1 MTWVNDVIQGI
12 LLGGYYGIIACG
24 LALMFGVM
32 RIINLAHGDIAVLG
46 AYLIYLLLQHW
57 NTSPFIALLPV
68 LPVMVLF
75 GYLLQRLILQRSLQ
89 AGILT
94 PLLATFGISIVIQ
107 NVLEQ
112 GFGPNVD
119 SLGGQAGSLVTA
131 SWQVNSEIYI
141 PALSAV
147 IFGAALV
154 IYATLHLFLSR
165 TNAGRRMRAAAED
178 PDTAELVG
186 IDSRGVYARAT
197 AVAVGVVTLGGLAL
211 ALRSTIS
218 PYAGP
223 DQLIFAFE
231 AVVIGGLGASLWG
244 ALLGGIVLGIAQ
256 TIGGQINPEWSI
268 LAGHLVFLAVLLL
281 PRGGL
286 LTLRAGQGSA
296 PRSGHTLG
304 TVLLSRLRA
313 G

>member
-46 AYLIYLLLQHW
+46 AFLMYLLLEHW
-57 NTSPFIALLPV
+57 HTSPFIALLPV
-68 LPVMVLF
+68 LPVMLLL
-75 GYLLQRLILQRSLQ
+75 GYLLQRVILQRSLR

-112 GFGPNVD
+112 SFGPDVQ
-119 SLGGQAGSLVTA
+119 SLGGQTGSLVTA
-131 SWQVNSEIYI
+131 AWRINSQVSIA
-141 PALSAV
+141 ALSAL
-147 IFGAALV
+147 IFVAALV
-154 IYATLHLFLSR
+154 IYAALQYFLSR
-165 TNAGRRMRAAAED
+165 TTSGCRMRAAAED

-186 IDSRGVYARAT
+186 IDSHAVYARAT
-197 AVAVGVVTLGGLAL
+197 AIAVGIATLGGLAL
-211 ALRSTIS
+211 ALRTTFSA
-218 PYAGP
+218 YAGP

-244 ALLGGIVLGIAQ
+244 SLLGGIVLGVAQ
-256 TIGGQINPEWSI
+256 TIGAQLNPEWSV
-268 LAGHLVFLAVLLL
+268 LAGHIVFLAVLVS

-286 LTLRAGQGSA
+286 LTLRSGGAAGQGTILA
-296 PRSGHTLG
+296 
-304 TVLLSRLRA
+304 RLRA
-313 G
+313 AA

>member
-46 AYLIYLLLQHW
+46 AYLLYLLLEHW

-68 LPVMVLF
+68 LPVMVLL
-75 GYLLQRLILQRSLQ
+75 GYFLQRLILQRSLRS
-89 AGILT
+89 GMLT
-94 PLLATFGISIVIQ
+94 PLLATFGFSIVIQ

-112 GFGPNVD
+112 SFGPNVD
-119 SLGGQAGSLVTA
+119 SLGGQAGSIVTSA
-131 SWQVNSEIYI
+131 WKVNSQISI
-141 PALSAV
+141 SALSAL
-147 IFGAALV
+147 IFGTAIV
-154 IYATLHLFLSR
+154 IYGALQLFLSR
-165 TNAGRRMRAAAED
+165 TAAGRRMRAAAED

-186 IDSRGVYARAT
+186 IDSRAVYARAT
-197 AVAVGVVTLGGLAL
+197 AIAVGIATLGGLAL
-211 ALRSTIS
+211 ALRTTFS
-218 PYAGP
+218 PYSGP

-231 AVVIGGLGASLWG
+231 AVVIGGLGSSLWG

-256 TIGGQINPEWSI
+256 TIGAQINPEWSI
-268 LAGHLVFLAVLLL
+268 LAGHIVFLVVLIS

-286 LTLRAGQGSA
+286 LTLRSGRGLRRALARGSA
-296 PRSGHTLG
+296 T
-304 TVLLSRLRA
+304 
-313 G
+313 

>member
-1 MTWVNDVIQGI
+1 MTWVNDIIQGI

-46 AYLIYLLLQHW
+46 AYLIYLLLEHW
-57 NTSPFIALLPV
+57 HVSPFIGLLPV
-68 LPVMVLF
+68 LPVMLLL
-75 GYLLQRLILQRSLQ
+75 GYGLQRLVLQRSLR
-89 AGILT
+89 GGVLT

-107 NVLEQ
+107 NALEQ
-112 GFGPNVD
+112 GFGPDVQ
-119 SLGGQAGSLVTA
+119 SLGGQTGSLVTA
-131 SWQVNSEIYI
+131 AWQVNSQISI
-141 PALSAV
+141 AALSAL
-147 IFGAALV
+147 IFGAAV
-154 IYATLHLFLSR
+154 VVYAALHFFLSR
-165 TNAGRRMRAAAED
+165 TAIGSKMRAAAED

-186 IDSRGVYARAT
+186 IDSRGVYALAT
-197 AVAVGVVTLGGLAL
+197 AIAVAIVTLGGLAL
-211 ALRSTIS
+211 ALRTTFS

-231 AVVIGGLGASLWG
+231 AVVIGGLGSSLWG

-256 TIGGQINPEWSI
+256 TIGAQLNPEWSI
-268 LAGHLVFLAVLLL
+268 IAGHVVFLVVLVS

-286 LTLRAGQGSA
+286 LTTGSGRGAEPMLRD
-296 PRSGHTLG
+296 LG
-304 TVLLSRLRA
+304 RTLLSRLRL

>member
-12 LLGGYYGIIACG
+12 LLGGYYAIIAAG

-46 AYLIYLLLQHW
+46 AYLVYLLLEHW

-75 GYLLQRLILQRSLQ
+75 GYFLQRLVLQRSLRS
-89 AGILT
+89 GLLT
-94 PLLATFGISIVIQ
+94 PLLATFGLSIVIQ

-112 GFGPNVD
+112 SFGPDVQ

-131 SWQVNSEIYI
+131 AWRINSDISI
-141 PALSAV
+141 SALAAL
-147 IFGAALV
+147 IFGAAIV
-154 IYATLHLFLSR
+154 IYAALALFLSR
-165 TNAGRRMRAAAED
+165 TATGRRMRAAAED

-186 IDSRGVYARAT
+186 IDSRAVYARAT
-197 AVAVGVVTLGGLAL
+197 AIAVGIATLGGLAL
-211 ALRSTIS
+211 ALRTTYS
-218 PYAGP
+218 PYSGP

-231 AVVIGGLGASLWG
+231 AVVIGGLGSSLWG

-256 TIGGQINPEWSI
+256 TIGAQINPEWSI
-268 LAGHLVFLAVLLL
+268 LAGHIVFLVVLIS

-286 LTLRAGQGSA
+286 LTLRSGRGVGRRALARGSA
-296 PRSGHTLG
+296 S
-304 TVLLSRLRA
+304 
-313 G
+313 

>member
-12 LLGGYYGIIACG
+12 FLGGYYGIIACG

-46 AYLIYLLLQHW
+46 AYLIYLLIEHW

-68 LPVMVLF
+68 LPVMVLL
-75 GYLLQRLILQRSLQ
+75 GYFLQRLVLQRSLR

-94 PLLATFGISIVIQ
+94 PLLATFGLSIVIQ

-112 GFGPNVD
+112 SFGPDVD
-119 SLGGQAGSLVTA
+119 SLGAQTGSLVTA
-131 SWQVNSEIYI
+131 AWKINSQISI
-141 PALSAV
+141 SALSAL
-147 IFGAALV
+147 IFGTAIV
-154 IYATLHLFLSR
+154 IYGALQLFLSR
-165 TNAGRRMRAAAED
+165 TAAGRRMRATAED

-186 IDSRGVYARAT
+186 IDSRAVYGWAT
-197 AVAVGVVTLGGLAL
+197 AVAVAIATVGGLAL
-211 ALRSTIS
+211 ALRSTFF
-218 PYAGP
+218 PYSGP

-231 AVVIGGLGASLWG
+231 AVVIGGLGSSLWG

-256 TIGGQINPEWSI
+256 TIGAQINPEYSV
-268 LAGHLVFLAVLLL
+268 LAGHIVFLVVLIS

-286 LTLRAGQGSA
+286 LTLRSA
-296 PRSGHTLG
+296 RAARGAVATPRVT
-304 TVLLSRLRA
+304 T
-313 G
+313 